1 MCMMLNVANFN
12 LEKMSPKN
20 KRKKKPIDKSL
31 ILTSLEQLK
40 TEKTPTTY
48 SLSSSSKFNKSNT
61 KTKGFDP
68 HDILQSLITSE
79 NDNINNN
86 LRDVHFAYTESPS
99 IIMPNPI
106 AASEDTSFPTK
117 SEGLPGPP
125 EDLKAPVVKSRFV
138 ILSWKPPV
146 INNEDII
153 TYSVYYRQEGSK
165 R

>member
-1 MCMMLNVANFN
+1 MHVSLLLFKNKV
-12 LEKMSPKN
+12 EKPSKN
-20 KRKKKPIDKSL
+20 KRKKKPVDKSL
-31 ILTSLEQLK
+31 SLTSFEQLR
-40 TEKTPTTY
+40 TEKPLTTI
-48 SLSSSSKFNKSNT
+48 KQQQQQQDV

-99 IIMPNPI
+99 ITNPI
-106 AASEDTSFPTK
+106 AEDPNYATK
-117 SEGLPGPP
+117 IDALPGPP
-125 EDLKAPVVKSRFV
+125 EDLKAPVVKARFV

-146 INNEDII
+146 INNDDII
-153 TYSVYYRQEGSK
+153 TYAVYYRQEGSK

>member
-1 MCMMLNVANFN
+1 M
-12 LEKMSPKN
+12 
-20 KRKKKPIDKSL
+20 
-31 ILTSLEQLK
+31 EQLK
-40 TEKTPTTY
+40 TEKTPP
-48 SLSSSSKFNKSNT
+48 SKHLPIIKSNT

-99 IIMPNPI
+99 IMPNPI
-106 AASEDTSFPTK
+106 AEDSSFTTK
-117 SEGLPGPP
+117 TEGLPGPP

-138 ILSWKPPV
+138 VLSWKPPV
-146 INNEDII
+146 SNNEDII